1 MHPIVPVLLSSS
13 SLLLALAL
21 LSLNR
26 RFRGSVQACVLLVS
40 IAVYQFGYALELL
53 STGLP
58 DMLFWS
64 RIQYLGIPFI
74 TASSCLFALVMAGG
88 NRPLAC
94 WMRGLWLIPAAM
106 SLLRWMDSGYFYAA
120 VTIAHR
126 GGYALLDITPGPVYW
141 AQIVLHYAFSF
152 VACFVMFRL
161 VLRAERHRSAGLI
174 CLALTTLL
182 PFFGLFSYLLRL
194 SPFDPLPL
202 ILAVSGPLFALGLYR
217 LRLFSLSPVAR
228 ETLFEEHESGFAVLD
243 AKLCLTDYN
252 AAWLSCFGNE
262 HLDPLGEPLSRFV
275 PQIPVSAFP
284 ALGQSFRRIEI
295 QHGGREFSVSLSRLP
310 RRLGWTL
317 AFYETTERKALE
329 RRLRQLSFHDALTGL
344 YNRAYLNEELG
355 RLGADDYPLG
365 FIAIDLNG
373 LKAVNDADGHQR
385 GDELIRCAAQAI
397 NESVRSADIAARM
410 GGDEFLVLLQRC
422 DAAQLACVEER
433 LRARFSAQ
441 PGLSAAFGSAQA
453 GHSGGISAAMQRAD
467 EAMYE
472 EKRGGRPEIGGA
484 RELSC
489 A

>member
-1 MHPIVPVLLSSS
+1 MHPIVPVLLASS

-26 RFRGSVQACVLLVS
+26 RFRGAVQACALLVS

-53 STGLP
+53 SPGLP

-88 NRPLAC
+88 NRPLAG
-94 WMRGLWLIPAAM
+94 WTRWLWLIPATM

-120 VTIAHR
+120 VSIAHR
-126 GGYALLDITPGPVYW
+126 GGYALLDITPGPIYW
-141 AQIVLHYAFSF
+141 IQIALHYAFSAI
-152 VACFVMFRL
+152 ACFVMFRL
-161 VLRAERHRSAGLI
+161 VLRAERHKSAGLI

-252 AAWLSCFGNE
+252 TAWLSCFGSE
-262 HLDPLGEPLSRFV
+262 HLDPLGEPLARFV
-275 PQIPVSAFP
+275 PQIAVSAFP
-284 ALGQSFRRIEI
+284 APGQSFARIEI
-295 QHGGREFSVSLSRLP
+295 EHGGRAFSVSLSRLP

-329 RRLRQLSFHDALTGL
+329 RRLRRLSFHDALTGL
-344 YNRAYLNEELG
+344 YNRAYLNEEVR
-355 RLGADDYPLG
+355 RLGVHDYPLG
-365 FIAIDLNG
+365 FVAIDLNG
-373 LKAVNDADGHQR
+373 LKAVNDSDGHLR
-385 GDELIRCAAQAI
+385 GDELIRAAALAI
-397 NESVRSADIAARM
+397 NESVRSADVAART
-410 GGDEFLVLLQRC
+410 GGDEFLVLLHRC
-422 DAAQLACVEER
+422 DATQLSRVEER

-441 PGLSAAFGSAQA
+441 PGLSASFGSAQA
-453 GHSGGISAAMQRAD
+453 GDPDEISVAMQRAD
-467 EAMYE
+467 EAMYR
-472 EKRGGRPEIGGA
+472 EKREGRSPVEFPRGFNRA
-484 RELSC
+484 
-489 A
+489 